1 LILRGNPESLTKEFN
16 MAFGTSSFGTAGFGS
31 LTSGGMVVVST
42 AEVGALADASSQ
54 AASFSGSVA
63 EAGTLADS
71 FSNSLIFPLSVVESA
86 ALLDSVTGVTTY
98 FLQVSEAGALVELIG
113 AGAVLSATQADSA
126 ALSDWLAA
134 GQIYEVVQN
143 EVAALSDASDGVL
156 VVSVVLVLGTAQLSD
171 GPSVASGRRKLM
183 NYYVL
188 GGEVTMI
195 SSFADVNGLPV
206 NPISVSAEVL
216 KPDNTKVQFSGS
228 QITSLGGGSYQVNYT
243 PDQTGIYFYRFTG
256 VGSNQVVAEAY
267 FLVQRAYN

>member
-1 LILRGNPESLTKEFN
+1 
-16 MAFGTSSFGTAGFGS
+16 
-31 LTSGGMVVVST
+31 MVVVST
-42 AEVGALADASSQ
+42 AEVGALADASSLS
-54 AASFSGSVA
+54 ASFSGSVA

-71 FSNSLIFPLSVVESA
+71 QSQLLS
-86 ALLDSVTGVTTY
+86 ALLSRAESGSLADSFNSSVTFNLSASESGNLSDSVTGVTTY

-113 AGAVLSATQADSA
+113 SGVVLFSTQADSA

-134 GQIYEVVQN
+134 GQIYEVVQD
-143 EVAALSDASDGVL
+143 EVAALSDASNGVL

-171 GPSVASGRRKLM
+171 GPSVSSGRRKLM

-188 GGEVTMI
+188 GGEVTLI
-195 SSFADVNGLPV
+195 SSFADVNGIPV

-256 VGSNQVVAEAY
+256 AGSNQVVAEAY